1 MRSYLSKLNNKSHQ
15 YPYFRSVIPK
25 DILLH
30 FDGITEFRLSLSSV
44 RKEERQIVCL
54 KLKQITDQLFDEI
67 RDQVRTLSL
76 EVIKEILR
84 VEVRKSILHAHHVKL
99 GTNK

>member
-25 DILLH
+25 DILVH

-54 KLKQITDQLFDEI
+54 QLKQITDQLFDEI
-67 RDQVRTLSL
+67 REQVRILSL
-76 EVIKEILR
+76 EDIKEILR

>member
-44 RKEERQIVCL
+44 KKKRGKLFVSNSNKLQIN
-54 KLKQITDQLFDEI
+54 
-67 RDQVRTLSL
+67 SL
-76 EVIKEILR
+76 M
-84 VEVRKSILHAHHVKL
+84 KL
-99 GTNK
+99 GIK